1 MDGSG
6 KQPSPTSPVGLQP
19 AGLTRGWRRGRSPLS
34 RTVGEG
40 AARSAAGEG
49 VAPQA
54 SGFLPQAITG
64 RPRRGSAGFALL
76 IVLWTLV
83 LIAFLVAHL
92 TASGRGETQ
101 IAANLVANATA
112 EAAAEGA
119 IAEAIFKFT
128 DPRPELRWPLDGS
141 WREIAIGDSRVAVRL
156 EDEAARVNPNRASPA
171 LLQAL
176 LIAAGSDEETARQLA
191 TAIGEWTGA
200 VANAASPAALLAEY
214 RAAGRDYGPPGTP
227 LESLDE
233 LRRVLGMTPALY
245 AALRPHLTLFGP
257 PVPDMTYADP
267 LVAAALARFSQGG
280 AAPPAPSAAP
290 PMARITAVARGP
302 GKARVIRAAV
312 VTAGPGLPGGYLV
325 LAFGRRVD

>member
-6 KQPSPTSPVGLQP
+6 KQSSPASPQIEFR
-19 AGLTRGWRRGRSPLS
+19 AGSSPLS
-34 RTVGEG
+34 RTAGDG
-40 AARSAAGEG
+40 APAGVAGEG
-49 VAPQA
+49 FALQA
-54 SGFLPQAITG
+54 SGFHLSAPTD
-64 RPRRGSAGFALL
+64 RLRRGSTGFALL

-101 IAANLVANATA
+101 IAENLVANAAA
-112 EAAAEGA
+112 EAATDGA
-119 IAEAIFKFT
+119 ISEAIFKFT

-141 WREIAIGDSRVAVRL
+141 WHEIAIGDSRVAVRL
-156 EDEAARVNPNRASPA
+156 QDEAARVNPNRASPA
-171 LLQAL
+171 LMQAL
-176 LIAAGSDEETARQLA
+176 LLAAGSDEETARQLA
-191 TAIGEWTGA
+191 TAIGEWIGA
-200 VANAASPAALLAEY
+200 VPNAPSPAALLAGY

-233 LRRVLGMTPALY
+233 LRHVLGMTPSLF
-245 AALRPHLTLFGP
+245 AAIRPHLTLFGP
-257 PVPDMTYADP
+257 PVPDVTYADP

-280 AAPPAPSAAP
+280 AAPPLAAAAAV
-290 PMARITAVARGP
+290 PMARITAVAHGP

-312 VTAGPGLPGGYLV
+312 VTTGPGLPGGYLV

>member
-6 KQPSPTSPVGLQP
+6 EQPSPTSPGEC
-19 AGLTRGWRRGRSPLS
+19 RNWSPLS
-34 RTVGEG
+34 RTAGEG

-49 VAPQA
+49 FAPQA
-54 SGFLPQAITG
+54 SGFHPPAPTG

-92 TASGRGETQ
+92 TASGRSETQ
-101 IAANLVANATA
+101 IAENLVANAVA
-112 EAAAEGA
+112 EAAADGA
-119 IAEAIFKFT
+119 ISQAIFRFT

-141 WREIAIGDSRVAVRL
+141 WHEIAIGNSRVAVRL
-156 EDEAARVNPNRASPA
+156 QDEAARVNPNRASPA
-171 LLQAL
+171 LMQAL
-176 LIAAGSDEETARQLA
+176 LVAAGSDEETARQLA
-191 TAIGEWTGA
+191 AAIGEWIGA
-200 VANAASPAALLAEY
+200 VANAPSPAALLAEY

-227 LESLDE
+227 IERLGE
-233 LRRVLGMTPALY
+233 LRHVLGMTPRLF
-245 AALRPHLTLFGP
+245 AAIRPHLTLFGP
-257 PVPDMTYADP
+257 PIPDMAYADP

-280 AAPPAPSAAP
+280 AAAPPAAAAAT
-290 PMARITAVARGP
+290 PMARITAVAQGP

-312 VTAGPGLPGGYLV
+312 VTTGPGLPGGYLV